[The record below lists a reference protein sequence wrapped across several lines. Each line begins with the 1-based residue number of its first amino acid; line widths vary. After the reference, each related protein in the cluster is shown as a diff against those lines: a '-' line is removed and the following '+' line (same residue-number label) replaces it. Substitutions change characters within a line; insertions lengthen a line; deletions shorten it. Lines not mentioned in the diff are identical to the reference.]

1 MNGQFI
7 CLFVLTIAL
16 AGIIVASGETSISK
30 EVGFISQKANQT
42 HAVTGAINNAT
53 GALADMGTIAVNVTA
68 KNDVVIGEEKNGL
81 TPITVKVNGTNR
93 TIMAPTA
100 QAKAIAANLTNAS
113 EQVLNQFMGGE
124 DVNISGFTINK
135 SQVQD
140 ATGKL
145 SELLSVGEKNMVR
158 ILGF

>member
-1 MNGQFI
+1 
-7 CLFVLTIAL
+7 
-16 AGIIVASGETSISK
+16 
-30 EVGFISQKANQT
+30 
-42 HAVTGAINNAT
+42 
-53 GALADMGTIAVNVTA
+53 MGTIAVNVTA

-140 ATGKL
+140 AAGKL